1 MNFYKRGIL
10 LTSIGAV
17 FIATSPVLTRLAEGL
32 PSGEIAFFRLLF
44 GSFFIFTIS
53 RFMKDDMR
61 LEKKRRL
68 KIYYL

>member
-1 MNFYKRGIL
+1 MNFYKRCIL
-10 LTSIGAV
+10 LTSIGTV

-44 GSFFIFTIS
+44 GLFFIFTIS

-61 LEKKRRL
+61 LEKKTS
-68 KIYYL
+68 